1 MLAQSVEHLA
11 HLVEKILQLAH
22 IDAGRVE
29 LHFEPTRLNDLVE
42 LVISN
47 HQAMA
52 REAGVQLRQVQTAS
66 NVHVLGDSKRLVEVL
81 NNLVENAIQ
90 YTPGEGKVT
99 AIIGTAEIEQRVWA
113 TVTLQDTGIGIPE
126 EEIPYIFDRFF
137 RGKIPQLLQKSGTG
151 LGLAIVK
158 EIVELHG
165 GWTTLE
171 SEVNVGTTVTIYL
184 PLLQR

>member
-1 MLAQSVEHLA
+1 
-11 HLVEKILQLAH
+11 
-22 IDAGRVE
+22 
-29 LHFEPTRLNDLVE
+29 
-42 LVISN
+42 
-47 HQAMA
+47 
-52 REAGVQLRQVQTAS
+52 
-66 NVHVLGDSKRLVEVL
+66 
-81 NNLVENAIQ
+81 
-90 YTPGEGKVT
+90 PGEGQVT

-126 EEIPYIFDRFF
+126 EEIPYVFDRFF

-171 SEVNVGTTVTIYL
+171 SEVNVGTTVTLYL
-184 PLLQR
+184 PLLGNREP